1 MIQAHPTPF
10 DDINALL
17 EQLVSNIHT
26 ILGDRL
32 VGVYLF
38 GSLVTG
44 DFDRGSSDIDLLA
57 ATSADINE
65 REFEALL
72 AMHNDFA
79 ATHTYWAGRIEV
91 LYLSVMGLKTF
102 RTQRSQ
108 IAVISPGEPFHIKD
122 AGDDWLINWYTVRE
136 KGIVLFGPPQ
146 ETLIDPTSKE
156 EYISSVRDY
165 THLWK
170 ERMQQPHSRPSQ
182 AYAILTMCRALYAI
196 TYGEQVSK
204 KRAALWTQQELPEWS
219 ELIRN
224 ALKWRENWRDEDVDH
239 DATFAE
245 TKRFVYV
252 MIDKILV

>member
-1 MIQAHPTPF
+1 MIQAHPTPY

-57 ATSADINE
+57 ATSADIDE

-79 ATHTYWAGRIEV
+79 TRYAYWAGRIEV
-91 LYLSVMGLKTF
+91 LYLSVMGLRTF

-122 AGDDWLINWYTVRE
+122 AGNDWLINWYTVRE
-136 KGIVLFGPPQ
+136 KGVALYGPSV
-146 ETLIDPTSKE
+146 ETLIAPISKE
-156 EYISSVRDY
+156 EYIASVRNY
-165 THLWK
+165 VEAWK
-170 ERMQQPHSRPSQ
+170 EYIDESWARPSQ
-182 AYAILTMCRALYAI
+182 AYAILTMCRALYAV
-196 TYGEQVSK
+196 TCGERVSK
-204 KRAALWTQQELPEWS
+204 KRAALWAEKELPEWA
-219 ELIRN
+219 ELIQN
-224 ALKWRENWRDEDVDH
+224 ALKWRENWRDQDVDH

-245 TKRFVYV
+245 TKRFVYF
-252 MIDKILV
+252 MIDKIL

>member
-17 EQLVSNIHT
+17 EQLVSNIHI

-32 VGVYLF
+32 IGVYLF

-57 ATSADINE
+57 ATSADIDE

-79 ATHTYWAGRIEV
+79 DKHKYWAGRIEV
-91 LYLSVMGLKTF
+91 LYFSVMGLKTF

-122 AGDDWLINWYTVRE
+122 AGNDWLINWYTVRE
-136 KGIVLFGPPQ
+136 KGVVLYGPPQ
-146 ETLIDPTSKE
+146 ETLIAPISKE
-156 EYISSVRDY
+156 EYISWVRRYVEAWREYID
-165 THLWK
+165 
-170 ERMQQPHSRPSQ
+170 ESRARPSQ
-182 AYAILTMCRALYAI
+182 AYAILTMCRALYAV

-204 KRAALWTQQELPEWS
+204 KQAALWAQQKLPEWS
-219 ELIRN
+219 TLIQN
-224 ALKWRENWRDEDVDH
+224 ALQWRENWRDENVDH

-245 TKRFVYV
+245 TKIFVYV
-252 MIDKILV
+252 MIDKILM